1 MVSLKVQKRLAA
13 SVLKVGKRRVW
24 IDPNEANEVS
34 LANSRKHVRKLV
46 KDGLIMRKP
55 QVVHSRVRAQA
66 HKEAV
71 RKGRHTGTG
80 HRQGTAEA
88 RMPTK
93 VLWIRHQRVLRR
105 LLRRYRDDKKL
116 DHTMYHEFYLA
127 AKGNQFKN
135 KRVLIDSIHKAKNE
149 AARQKALEEQQNARR
164 QKSKKTKPQV

>member
-1 MVSLKVQKRLAA
+1 
-13 SVLKVGKRRVW
+13 
-24 IDPNEANEVS
+24 
-34 LANSRKHVRKLV
+34 
-46 KDGLIMRKP
+46 
-55 QVVHSRVRAQA
+55 
-66 HKEAV
+66 
-71 RKGRHTGTG
+71 
-80 HRQGTAEA
+80 
-88 RMPTK
+88 MPTK

-164 QKSKKTKPQV
+164 QKKKPKKQA